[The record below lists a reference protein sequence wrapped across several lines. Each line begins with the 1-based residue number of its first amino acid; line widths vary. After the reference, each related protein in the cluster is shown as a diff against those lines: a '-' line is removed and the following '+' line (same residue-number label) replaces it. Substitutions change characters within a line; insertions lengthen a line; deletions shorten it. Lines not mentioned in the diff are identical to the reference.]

1 MLLIATIDRFR
12 NIQANAFRCGGIA
25 HGICNSHRLHDGIA
39 LGVFLQEWAAVARG
53 SGGGSGSSGVAARDL
68 MVAAKLFPANDLWL
82 SDSSKIVFNSMCR
95 PGNSV
100 TKMFTFT
107 GPAIEALRA
116 RGKGPSVKSP
126 TRVEAVSGL
135 LWKCAM
141 AALERKNNGL
151 RRPSV
156 FTHLVSIRK
165 RMSPPFWGPLGS
177 SLWLAAHYKSTKSH
191 RTEDVLPSLVG
202 ELRGALSK
210 VDGEFLSRLRQ
221 DNSLISGSLE
231 KVLGVGLSEY
241 GQGVDHFVCSSWCS
255 FEFYDIDFGWG
266 RPVWVSSIGLC
277 KPMFLNLIFLVDT
290 RSGDGIEA
298 WVTMDEPE
306 MALLQEDTELRAF
319 ANLNPSPL
327 TISSKF

>member
-141 AALERKNNGL
+141 AALERKNN
-151 RRPSV
+151 
-156 FTHLVSIRK
+156 
-165 RMSPPFWGPLGS
+165 GS